1 MAARSLHVVTSGRPL
16 QHRQR
21 YDRVV
26 VHRVGEC
33 IMSKRHVWVAC
44 SLAWLCA
51 SAHATVSDAVHSAA
65 SAASG
70 VATKVERSVKR
81 GVNAAASGVEH
92 GAKAAGRAANTGAK
106 KVGVPGAG
114 ASQGKPSQPAGE
126 RSN

>member
-1 MAARSLHVVTSGRPL
+1 MAAQALHVVTSGRRMP
-16 QHRQR
+16 QQRR

-26 VHRVGEC
+26 VRRVGESV
-33 IMSKRHVWVAC
+33 MSKRHVWVAC

-51 SAHATVSDAVHSAA
+51 SAHATVTDAVHSAA

-126 RSN
+126 RNN